1 MDAEAALAW
10 LDTIIPAQTGER
22 LSDLQKVI
30 LQQVWLG
37 RKYLDIA
44 HAYGC
49 TEGHAKDVGSQLWK
63 LLSQV
68 LREKITK
75 NNCRATLERILR
87 KTTTISSLIDY
98 PKLSQSSTYHLE
110 DSNFLGREEAIA
122 HLDSLVN
129 QGSKVIVIQGEGGLG
144 KTTLAQQYLHQGF
157 ELVLELLMAKET
169 QNITSAERVVE
180 EWLKQD
186 FDEEPG
192 VEFGVTLG
200 RLKRQLHN
208 RRIGVLIDNLE
219 PALDQQG
226 KLIFPH
232 RSYVELLRVLSDTRV
247 QSVTLI
253 TSRDRLCEPGLNVHH
268 YRLPGLDQSVWL
280 KFFSNRGVTINL
292 SALQQIHRTYGGNA
306 KAMGIL
312 CGAIQEDFRG
322 DMAWYWQ
329 ENHADPLAATDLKN
343 LAVSQINR
351 LQTLD
356 PQAYRLLCRLGC
368 YRYQDISTIPSSALF
383 CLLWD
388 VPPAEHRQIIASL
401 RNRSLVECV
410 QGEYWLH
417 PVIRAEAIA
426 RLRDSDEWEITNHK
440 AAEFWTASVPK
451 IATFKDA
458 LQALEAYYHYIEI
471 NEFEL
476 AGKVILKSRHN
487 QWQQFLPLGSTLYR
501 MGLIQPI
508 LTAIHQVV
516 NNIDNDKNIIEIYNI
531 LGDLSWING
540 DIGQAIACQEKTIT
554 LATQELKSLVPQP
567 ENKHTVYYL
576 RMLEVDSLLSI
587 GLYKIDLWELEEA
600 AKLFQ
605 QVIYLAQNT
614 DHHRWAEKASVCL
627 ALTNS
632 YLGCGD
638 TAYALADAAYQNIQ
652 NEKLVKS
659 GSFAYFIQIL
669 GQTYVNL
676 GNFIKAKEMFYQ
688 ALTFAEESHY
698 MQVKAKTLN
707 GLAEIYRQQLD
718 YQLALNHH
726 TQAIELLDKIGAKCD
741 LAEAYFQLG
750 LTYQK
755 LGNNTSQIYLQQ
767 ATQLFTEIKAPK
779 QVVKIFNT
787 VSSGLS
793 RLK

>member
-1 MDAEAALAW
+1 
-10 LDTIIPAQTGER
+10 
-22 LSDLQKVI
+22 
-30 LQQVWLG
+30 
-37 RKYLDIA
+37 
-44 HAYGC
+44 
-49 TEGHAKDVGSQLWK
+49 
-63 LLSQV
+63 
-68 LREKITK
+68 
-75 NNCRATLERILR
+75 
-87 KTTTISSLIDY
+87 
-98 PKLSQSSTYHLE
+98 
-110 DSNFLGREEAIA
+110 
-122 HLDSLVN
+122 
-129 QGSKVIVIQGEGGLG
+129 
-144 KTTLAQQYLHQGF
+144 
-157 ELVLELLMAKET
+157 
-169 QNITSAERVVE
+169 
-180 EWLKQD
+180 
-186 FDEEPG
+186 
-192 VEFGVTLG
+192 
-200 RLKRQLHN
+200 
-208 RRIGVLIDNLE
+208 
-219 PALDQQG
+219 
-226 KLIFPH
+226 
-232 RSYVELLRVLSDTRV
+232 
-247 QSVTLI
+247 
-253 TSRDRLCEPGLNVHH
+253 
-268 YRLPGLDQSVWL
+268 
-280 KFFSNRGVTINL
+280 
-292 SALQQIHRTYGGNA
+292 
-306 KAMGIL
+306 
-312 CGAIQEDFRG
+312 
-322 DMAWYWQ
+322 
-329 ENHADPLAATDLKN
+329 
-343 LAVSQINR
+343 
-351 LQTLD
+351 
-356 PQAYRLLCRLGC
+356 
-368 YRYQDISTIPSSALF
+368 
-383 CLLWD
+383 
-388 VPPAEHRQIIASL
+388 
-401 RNRSLVECV
+401 
-410 QGEYWLH
+410 
-417 PVIRAEAIA
+417 
-426 RLRDSDEWEITNHK
+426 
-440 AAEFWTASVPK
+440 
-451 IATFKDA
+451 
-458 LQALEAYYHYIEI
+458 
-471 NEFEL
+471 
-476 AGKVILKSRHN
+476 
-487 QWQQFLPLGSTLYR
+487 

-576 RMLEVDSLLSI
+576 RI
-587 GLYKIDLWELEEA
+587 LEEA

-632 YLGCGD
+632 YLGCCD

>member
-1 MDAEAALAW
+1 
-10 LDTIIPAQTGER
+10 
-22 LSDLQKVI
+22 
-30 LQQVWLG
+30 
-37 RKYLDIA
+37 
-44 HAYGC
+44 
-49 TEGHAKDVGSQLWK
+49 
-63 LLSQV
+63 
-68 LREKITK
+68 
-75 NNCRATLERILR
+75 
-87 KTTTISSLIDY
+87 
-98 PKLSQSSTYHLE
+98 
-110 DSNFLGREEAIA
+110 
-122 HLDSLVN
+122 
-129 QGSKVIVIQGEGGLG
+129 
-144 KTTLAQQYLHQGF
+144 
-157 ELVLELLMAKET
+157 
-169 QNITSAERVVE
+169 
-180 EWLKQD
+180 
-186 FDEEPG
+186 
-192 VEFGVTLG
+192 
-200 RLKRQLHN
+200 
-208 RRIGVLIDNLE
+208 
-219 PALDQQG
+219 
-226 KLIFPH
+226 
-232 RSYVELLRVLSDTRV
+232 
-247 QSVTLI
+247 
-253 TSRDRLCEPGLNVHH
+253 
-268 YRLPGLDQSVWL
+268 
-280 KFFSNRGVTINL
+280 
-292 SALQQIHRTYGGNA
+292 
-306 KAMGIL
+306 
-312 CGAIQEDFRG
+312 
-322 DMAWYWQ
+322 
-329 ENHADPLAATDLKN
+329 
-343 LAVSQINR
+343 
-351 LQTLD
+351 
-356 PQAYRLLCRLGC
+356 
-368 YRYQDISTIPSSALF
+368 
-383 CLLWD
+383 
-388 VPPAEHRQIIASL
+388 
-401 RNRSLVECV
+401 
-410 QGEYWLH
+410 
-417 PVIRAEAIA
+417 
-426 RLRDSDEWEITNHK
+426 
-440 AAEFWTASVPK
+440 
-451 IATFKDA
+451 
-458 LQALEAYYHYIEI
+458 
-471 NEFEL
+471 
-476 AGKVILKSRHN
+476 
-487 QWQQFLPLGSTLYR
+487 
-501 MGLIQPI
+501 
-508 LTAIHQVV
+508 
-516 NNIDNDKNIIEIYNI
+516 
-531 LGDLSWING
+531 LSWING

-632 YLGCGD
+632 YLGCCD